1 MSEIGTDTSISV
13 EEDIYRTN
21 LSRAERKLGAYEPS
35 AAATALKQAAEAA
48 RNLADLTVG
57 ARSETWRDRS
67 DRLRQESDGYEQ
79 RGMDFVESSSIVDGS
94 VDGGYAAASRD
105 TADAPDASGDDERA
119 RGDDPS
125 PPQGSGTA
133 GTAAERGDDDAPTE
147 VTVETPDLTFD
158 DVGGMESLKERLWDK
173 VAVPIVQRDHY
184 RRYDVS
190 PIEGVLLQGPPG
202 SGKTH
207 FTRALA
213 GELGWAFI
221 ELRPSDVTSSLF
233 GESAKNLREVFETAK
248 SNAPVIVFFDE
259 IDAIAPDRASS
270 SNGTQSGH
278 MMLTEWL
285 QGSEELPPEV
295 VLFAATNAPE
305 AVDDAITNSERIEE
319 VVEVPLPDHDARE
332 SILRVHLR
340 KPDVPARDV
349 DVDAAAGRME
359 GFSAAD
365 IRSVAQGAARRAA
378 DEGLDADSPVPIRHD
393 HVEAAIE
400 SKRQSNADAEGG
412 GYL

>member
-1 MSEIGTDTSISV
+1 MSEIGTDTGISV

-21 LSRAERKLGAYEPS
+21 LNRAERKLGAYEPS
-35 AAATALKQAAEAA
+35 AAAAALKQAAEAA

-57 ARSETWRDRS
+57 ARSETWRERS
-67 DRLRQESDGYEQ
+67 NRLQQESDGYERQ
-79 RGMDFVESSSIVDGS
+79 GMDFVESSSIVEGTMNDEHAAVHS
-94 VDGGYAAASRD
+94 DGGSSMSSDDGQPHSSDPTSTREPESAG
-105 TADAPDASGDDERA
+105 APTE
-119 RGDDPS
+119 
-125 PPQGSGTA
+125 
-133 GTAAERGDDDAPTE
+133 DDDAPTR

-158 DVGGMESLKERLWDK
+158 DVGGMESLKERLWDR

-202 SGKTH
+202 TGKTH

-213 GELGWAFI
+213 GELGWSFI

-248 SNAPVIVFFDE
+248 TNAPAIVFFDE
-259 IDAIAPDRASS
+259 IDAIAPDRAAS

-305 AVDDAITNSERIEE
+305 TVDDAITNSERIEE
-319 VVEVPLPDHDARE
+319 VVEVPLPDRDARK

-340 KPDVPARDV
+340 KPQVPARDV
-349 DVDAAAGRME
+349 DVDAAAELME

-378 DEGLDADSPVPIRHD
+378 DEGLESESHVPIRHD

-400 SKRQSNADAEGG
+400 AKQRSNADAEGG